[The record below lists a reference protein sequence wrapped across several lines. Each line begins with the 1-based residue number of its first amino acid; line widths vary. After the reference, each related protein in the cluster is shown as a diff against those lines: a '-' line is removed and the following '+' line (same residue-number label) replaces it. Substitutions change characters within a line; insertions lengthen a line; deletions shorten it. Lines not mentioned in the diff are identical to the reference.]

1 MNPHLKRV
9 SFLLN
14 KNNNNLMKNFE
25 LYYCKDEDLY
35 LSIDHKAQIY
45 CTLSKENGGHVPLYA
60 KMRIDEES
68 EHEITYENGELITHY
83 LQRVPFITSEPLSE
97 RQAQMKRRA
106 LSYISHIHGHLVIGN
121 GILLYK
127 KDSDGNKQ
135 VIFNM
140 ISADDLT
147 DGQDFYRGIYG
158 CESNEAPDRLLTVVQ
173 KYYSNQ

>member
-1 MNPHLKRV
+1 
-9 SFLLN
+9 
-14 KNNNNLMKNFE
+14 MKDFE

-45 CTLSKENGGHVPLYA
+45 CTLSKENGGHIPLYA
-60 KMRIDEES
+60 KMKIDEEN

-83 LQRVPFITSEPLSE
+83 FQRVPFFTSEPLSE
-97 RQAQMKRRA
+97 GQTQMKRRA
-106 LSYISHIHGHLVIGN
+106 LSYISQIHGHLVIGD

-127 KDSDGNKQ
+127 KDSDGSKQ

-147 DGQDFYRGIYG
+147 DGQDWYRGIYG
-158 CESNEAPDRLLTVVQ
+158 CESNEAPDRLLAVVQ
-173 KYYSNQ
+173 KYYGNQ